1 MSGIALCILGGTFSS
16 PTFFIGRY
24 FGSGS
29 PEFISVAYNS
39 TDFYF
44 NGALSG
50 GSGQETTFVQ
60 YNEKGVIQTQR
71 NFAISGNLSQLNSA
85 ATTNNIFLVGAQTV
99 SGTQYGSIAKIAIS
113 PSLSGPE
120 WVKWVRNSGTSRV
133 RGVAADSSNNSY
145 VSGETDFSR
154 PGIVVVKYN
163 SGGTIQWQNQF
174 GGDSTNANST
184 TARGITVDSSGN
196 VYITGFGNATS
207 PQSPIVVKYNS
218 SGVLQWQRQLVF
230 SGKEAYGVGIETDS
244 SGDVYVTGFLVDP
257 QPVMLIYKLNSSGSL
272 QWQRKVDFGS
282 ASQPGEKGGTN
293 VISIDSSGFVYI
305 AGARQVPGGGKR
317 WVILK
322 YNSSGVL
329 QFQRELQLTSSSSDI
344 EANSIVVDNLGS
356 FIVAGNGPD
365 SLFAKLPVTGA
376 LTGSYTIGAIT
387 VSYQASSGTESAAS
401 GAEGTPTY
409 NSATSSISNTDG
421 SSYSLATNSLT
432 SITTT
437 IP

>member
-1 MSGIALCILGGTFSS
+1 MSGIALCILGGTFST

-29 PEFISVAYNS
+29 PEFISVAYNG

-50 GSGQETTFVQ
+50 SSGQETTFVK
-60 YNEKGVIQTQR
+60 YNEKGEIQTQR
-71 NFAISGNLSQLNSA
+71 NFAITGNLSQLNSA
-85 ATTNNIFLVGAQTV
+85 ATTSNIFLAGAQTV
-99 SGTQYGSIAKIAIS
+99 SGTQYGSISKIAIS

-120 WVKWVRNSGTSRV
+120 WVKWVRNSGVSRV

-145 VSGETDFSR
+145 VSGETTFSR
-154 PGIVVVKYN
+154 SGIVVVKYN

-174 GGDSTNANST
+174 GGDSTGANET
-184 TARGITVDSSGN
+184 TPRGITVDSSGN
-196 VYITGFGNATS
+196 VYVTGFGQATT
-207 PQSPIVVKYNS
+207 PQSPLVVKYNS

-230 SGKEAYGVGIETDS
+230 SGNEARGAGITTDS
-244 SGDVYVTGFLVDP
+244 SGDVYVTGFVNDP

-272 QWQRKVDFGS
+272 QWQRKVDYGT
-282 ASQPGEKGGTN
+282 AAQPGEKGGTS
-293 VISIDSSGFVYI
+293 VISIDASGFIYI
-305 AGARQVPGGGKR
+305 AGARQVSASNKR

-322 YNSSGVL
+322 YDSSGTL
-329 QFQRELQLTSSSSDI
+329 QFQRDLRVTSSSTDI
-344 EANSIVVDNLGS
+344 EANSIVVDNLGA
-356 FIVAGNGPD
+356 FIVASSGPN
-365 SLFAKLPVTGA
+365 SIFAKLPVTGG
-376 LTGSYTIGAIT
+376 LTGSYTIGA
-387 VSYQASSGTESAAS
+387 VDVDYQASSGTESAAS

-432 SITTT
+432 SITTV